1 MRIIDRSAFLALP
14 AGTVFAKYEPHFFAP
29 LTIKQAT
36 DGADFYVQD
45 LIPEFVGNESEED
58 WTGSLDAIED
68 GEPSPTLDYDLIG
81 LDGLLDRDQLF
92 AVFEPRDVEALIA
105 RLQTALV
112 ESGARPAAR

>member
-36 DGADFYVQD
+36 EGADFYVQD
-45 LIPEFVGNESEED
+45 LIPEFIGNESEED
-58 WTGSLDAIED
+58 WTATLDAVED
-68 GEPSPTLDYDLIG
+68 GEQAPPLDYELIG

-92 AVFEPRDVEALIA
+92 AVFEPHDVEALIA
-105 RLQTALV
+105 RLQQALG
-112 ESGARPAAR
+112 ESGAAPARR